1 MTTRKNSHCSYC
13 GEPFADAPWPRQCSR
28 CGNRSYLNPL
38 PVSVVLLPVGDDGLL
53 LIRRAIAPREGMLAL
68 PGGFIG
74 VGESWQEA
82 GAREVR
88 EETGITVDAAAVRL
102 FDVRSAPDGTVLI
115 FGIAEPVRAEADL
128 PEFVANHETSEM
140 VVARE
145 PVELAFPLHTQ
156 TAERFWR
163 ERARR

>member
-1 MTTRKNSHCSYC
+1 MPAEKNSHCSYC
-13 GEPFADAPWPRQCSR
+13 GEPFADATWPRQCSR

-38 PVSVVLLPVGDDGLL
+38 PVSVILLPVGDNGLL
-53 LIRRAIAPREGMLAL
+53 LIRRSIPPQEGALAL

-88 EETGITVDAAAVRL
+88 EETGIALDPAEVRL

-115 FGIAEPVRAEADL
+115 FGIAEPGRIEADL
-128 PEFVANHETSEM
+128 PVFVANHETSEM
-140 VVARE
+140 LIARE
-145 PVELAFPLHTQ
+145 PMELAFPLHTQ
-156 TAERFWR
+156 VAERFWR
-163 ERARR
+163 ERTRR